1 MTLPTHEEHAH
12 AKETLDYIR
21 RTMESAGSFTAVA
34 GSGMVGVGLIGLV
47 ASGIATRVGNPVDLR
62 VWLPAA
68 VVAIVVAAVAN
79 AGKARRLEVP
89 LWSGAFRKTVWVMAP
104 VLVSGAVLTYALW
117 QHGATQLVPGT
128 WLALYGAGVTA
139 GGTLS
144 VRAVRGMGIV
154 LCALGALALVRPEW
168 GAPLLAAGFGVMH
181 VVFGL
186 LLLRRHGG

>member
-1 MTLPTHEEHAH
+1 VTLPTHDEHAH

-21 RTMESAGSFTAVA
+21 KTMESASSFTAVA
-34 GSGMVGVGLIGLV
+34 GSGMIGVGLIGLV
-47 ASGIATRVGNPVDLR
+47 ASGVATRIGNPVDLR
-62 VWLPAA
+62 VWVPAA
-68 VVAIVVAAVAN
+68 VLSIAVAAYAN
-79 AGKARRLEVP
+79 ARKARRMEVP

-104 VLVSGAVLTYALW
+104 VLVVGAILTFALWRQGAVA
-117 QHGATQLVPGT
+117 LVPGT

-154 LCALGALALVRPEW
+154 LTGLGAVALLQPQW

-181 VVFGL
+181 LVFGL

>member
-1 MTLPTHEEHAH
+1 MTLPTHDEHAH

-21 RTMESAGSFTAVA
+21 KTMESASSFTAVA

-47 ASGIATRVGNPVDLR
+47 ASGVATRIGNPVDLR
-62 VWLPAA
+62 VWVPAA
-68 VVAIVVAAVAN
+68 VLSIAVAAYAN
-79 AGKARRLEVP
+79 ARKARRMEVP

-104 VLVSGAVLTYALW
+104 VLVVGAILTFALWRQGAVA
-117 QHGATQLVPGT
+117 LVPGT

-154 LCALGALALVRPEW
+154 LTGLGAVALLQPQW

-181 VVFGL
+181 LVFGL

>member
-1 MTLPTHEEHAH
+1 
-12 AKETLDYIR
+12 
-21 RTMESAGSFTAVA
+21 MESAASFTAVA
-34 GSGMVGVGLIGLV
+34 GSGMVGVGVIGLV
-47 ASGIATRVGNPVDLR
+47 ASGVATRMGNPVDLR

-68 VVAIVVAAVAN
+68 AVAIAVAASAN
-79 AGKARRLEVP
+79 ARKARRMGVP

-104 VLVSGAVLTYALW
+104 VLVSGAILTFALW
-117 QHGATQLVPGT
+117 RQGATTLVPGT

-154 LCALGALALVRPEW
+154 LSGLGAVALLRPEW

-181 VVFGL
+181 LVFGI

>member
-1 MTLPTHEEHAH
+1 MTLPTHDEHAH

-21 RTMESAGSFTAVA
+21 KTMESAGNFTAVA
-34 GSGMVGVGLIGLV
+34 GSGMVGVGVIGLV
-47 ASGIATRVGNPVDLR
+47 ASGVATRMGNPVDLR
-62 VWLPAA
+62 VWVPAA
-68 VVAIVVAAVAN
+68 VLSIAVAAYAN
-79 AGKARRLEVP
+79 ARKARRMEVP

-104 VLVSGAVLTYALW
+104 VLVVGAILTFALWRQGAVA
-117 QHGATQLVPGT
+117 LVPGT

-154 LCALGALALVRPEW
+154 LTGLGAVALLQPQW

-181 VVFGL
+181 LVFGL

>member
-1 MTLPTHEEHAH
+1 MTLPTHDEHAH

-21 RTMESAGSFTAVA
+21 KTMESASSFTAVA
-34 GSGMVGVGLIGLV
+34 GSGMIGVGLIGLV
-47 ASGIATRVGNPVDLR
+47 ASGVATRIGNPVDLR
-62 VWLPAA
+62 VWVPAA
-68 VVAIVVAAVAN
+68 MLSIAVAAYAN
-79 AGKARRLEVP
+79 ARKARRMEVP

-104 VLVSGAVLTYALW
+104 VLVVGAILTFALWRQGAVA
-117 QHGATQLVPGT
+117 LVPGT

-154 LCALGALALVRPEW
+154 LTGLGAVALLQPQW

-181 VVFGL
+181 LVFGL

>member
-1 MTLPTHEEHAH
+1 MTLPTHDEHAH

-21 RTMESAGSFTAVA
+21 KTMESASSFTAVA
-34 GSGMVGVGLIGLV
+34 GSGMIGVGLIGLV
-47 ASGIATRVGNPVDLR
+47 ASGVATRIGNPVDLR
-62 VWLPAA
+62 VWVPAA
-68 VVAIVVAAVAN
+68 VLSIAVAAYAN
-79 AGKARRLEVP
+79 ARKARRMEVP

-104 VLVSGAVLTYALW
+104 VLVVGAILTFALWRQGAVA
-117 QHGATQLVPGT
+117 LVPGT

-154 LCALGALALVRPEW
+154 LTGLGAVALLQPSW

-181 VVFGL
+181 LVFGL

>member
-1 MTLPTHEEHAH
+1 VTLPTHDERAH
-12 AKETLDYIR
+12 AKETLEYIR
-21 RTMESAGSFTAVA
+21 RTMESAASFTAVA
-34 GSGMVGVGLIGLV
+34 GSGMVGVGLTGLV
-47 ASGIATRVGNPVDLR
+47 ASGIATRMGNPVDLR

-68 VVAIVVAAVAN
+68 AVAIVVTVLAN
-79 AGKARRLEVP
+79 ARKARRMDVP
-89 LWSGAFRKTVWVMAP
+89 LWSGAFRKLVWVMAP
-104 VLVSGAVLTYALW
+104 VLISGAVLTFALW
-117 QHGATQLVPGT
+117 RQGAITLIPGT

-154 LCALGALALVRPEW
+154 LCGLGAVALLQPDW

-181 VVFGL
+181 LVFGL

>member
-1 MTLPTHEEHAH
+1 VTLPTHDEHAH

-21 RTMESAGSFTAVA
+21 KTMESASSFTAVA

-47 ASGIATRVGNPVDLR
+47 ASGVATRIGNPVDLR
-62 VWLPAA
+62 VWVPAA
-68 VVAIVVAAVAN
+68 VLSIAVAAYAN
-79 AGKARRLEVP
+79 ARKARRMEVP

-104 VLVSGAVLTYALW
+104 VLVVGAILTFALWRQGAVA
-117 QHGATQLVPGT
+117 LVPGT

-154 LCALGALALVRPEW
+154 LTGLGAVALLQPQW

-181 VVFGL
+181 LVFGL